1 MSISAINSNI
11 NFTGKYQ
18 VNANQD
24 MKDQDTCLNRDALM
38 GFWAGKSKDGE
49 AIHKQ
54 LTDFYTGNV
63 YKENKSAPLDITFDI
78 PDSEDKNFEES
89 MNLVGQ
95 KFNKVV

>member
-1 MSISAINSNI
+1 MSIDAV

-18 VNANQD
+18 VNANQ
-24 MKDQDTCLNRDALM
+24 QLSNQETCLKRDALM
-38 GFWAGKSKDGE
+38 GFWSAKSKDGE

-54 LTDFYTGNV
+54 LTDFYQGDV
-63 YKENKSAPLDITFDI
+63 YKANKSAPLDITFNI

-95 KFNKVV
+95 KFNKIV